1 MPRPDNFKTKPRGDS
16 SNESI
21 SLVPLFNPS
30 LKDQTMSRLLIQLSH
45 ISKSFGPSILFNDIS
60 LSINAGE
67 SFALIGENG
76 SGKTTLLHL
85 LIESILPEAGQVRR
99 SADLSIG
106 FLPQEVTIAHP
117 ELSIKQYLEKGA
129 LTDLEQRMTT
139 CLDNPNRL
147 MEWAQLHDEYEKR
160 GGYRRVPLEK
170 ALKGLKLKADL
181 EKPMASLSGGQR
193 VRVAL
198 AKALINNPGLLLL
211 DEPTNHLDQE
221 MLIWLQ
227 EMLHH
232 RTGATIIVSHD
243 RKFLNESCNRLIE
256 LHQGQL
262 SYFGGSYDFYLQE
275 KENFIEKQIK
285 AYEEQEEEK
294 VYIKQKICAI
304 TSSKGKAVPPTDRN
318 RMAYD
323 KQGEKHQKS
332 VQRTLNELK
341 ERLQEIEAHPL
352 SHPKPKSVTGLRFI
366 STPLTSKVAIEFRD
380 VTKSFSGKII
390 FSKLSWS
397 LCKGDRIILMGPNGS
412 GKTTLLR
419 CAYGEEPIDSG
430 TITRAPSAKIAY
442 LDQEVEMLPMHQT
455 PLEYF
460 ESRFSLP
467 EENLRKELHKMAL
480 GDAKLLHRPF
490 GSMSV
495 GQRKRLMLLLL
506 ILEKPNVLLLDE
518 PTNHLDLLTLEAF
531 EKALLNFDGAMLAIS
546 HDQTFIN
553 KIATKVW

>member
-1 MPRPDNFKTKPRGDS
+1 
-16 SNESI
+16 
-21 SLVPLFNPS
+21 
-30 LKDQTMSRLLIQLSH
+30 MSRLLVQLSH
-45 ISKSFGPSILFNDIS
+45 LSKSFGSSTLFNDIS

-85 LIESILPEAGQVRR
+85 LVGSILPDTGQVHR
-99 SADLSIG
+99 SPNLSIG
-106 FLPQEVTIAHP
+106 FLPQEVVISHP
-117 ELSIKQYLEKGA
+117 ELSVKQYLEEGA
-129 LTDLEQRMTT
+129 LTDLEQRMAA
-139 CLDNPNRL
+139 CLDNPDRL
-147 MEWAQLHDEYEKR
+147 TEWAQLHDEYEKR
-160 GGYRRVPLEK
+160 GGYHRVPLEK
-170 ALKGLKLKADL
+170 ALKGLKLEADL
-181 EKPMASLSGGQR
+181 EKTMASLSSGQR

-198 AKALINNPGLLLL
+198 AKSLINNPDLFLL

-227 EMLHH
+227 ETLRH

-256 LHQGQL
+256 LHQGNL
-262 SYFGGSYDFYLQE
+262 SCYGGSYDFYLQE
-275 KENFIEKQIK
+275 KERLIERQIK

-294 VYIKQKICAI
+294 ARIKQKIRSM
-304 TSSKGKAVPPTDRN
+304 TFSKGKAAPSTDRN
-318 RMAYD
+318 IMAYD
-323 KQGEKHQKS
+323 KRGEKHQKS

-366 STPLTSKVAIEFRD
+366 STPLASKVAIEFRG
-380 VTKSFSGKII
+380 VTKSFGKRVL
-390 FSKLSWS
+390 FSDLSKTLS
-397 LCKGDRIILMGPNGS
+397 KGDRMILMGPNGS

-419 CAYGEEPIDSG
+419 CAYELEPIDSG
-430 TITRAPSAKIAY
+430 TITRAPTAKIAY
-442 LDQEVEMLPMHQT
+442 LDQEVEMLPMKQT

-460 ESRFSLP
+460 ESRFNLS
-467 EENLRKELHKMAL
+467 EENLRKELHKAAL
-480 GDAKLLHRPF
+480 GGSELLHRPF

-495 GQRKRLMLLLL
+495 GQRKRLMLLSL

-531 EKALLNFDGAMLAIS
+531 EKALLNFEGAILAVS
-546 HDQTFIN
+546 HDQTFID
-553 KIATKVW
+553 KISTEVWSLIS